1 MAVAAACG
9 QGRRGA
15 RRRGQRGRS
24 RLLRG
29 QGRRGVVLRE
39 ELPAAADQHPS
50 GDRHPRQRGYGTRR
64 GGLLSLLRPL
74 RTTPHIHKKGG
85 FGEAIGGRLSILAPL
100 AFHLYRQLFGSA
112 IPEPV
117 VPSMV
122 RPMRGAHQRNLGGY
136 ASFARSSARVRA
148 RPSGDGSKV
157 TAANSSTPDAAS
169 SSRRSETVFS
179 SPMIAASSG
188 PENP

>member
-29 QGRRGVVLRE
+29 QGRRGVVLLE

-50 GDRHPRQRGYGTRR
+50 GDRHHRQRGYGTRR

-74 RTTPHIHKKGG
+74 RTTPPIHKKGG
-85 FGEAIGGRLSILAPL
+85 FGKAIEGVSVFSR
-100 AFHLYRQLFGSA
+100 RWLF
-112 IPEPV
+112 
-117 VPSMV
+117 
-122 RPMRGAHQRNLGGY
+122 
-136 ASFARSSARVRA
+136 
-148 RPSGDGSKV
+148 
-157 TAANSSTPDAAS
+157 TSTAS
-169 SSRRSETVFS
+169 SSDQPFPKPSCRRWYARYGAHTRGIWAVMSLS
-179 SPMIAASSG
+179 SAAAHG
-188 PENP
+188 CAHAPRVTGR